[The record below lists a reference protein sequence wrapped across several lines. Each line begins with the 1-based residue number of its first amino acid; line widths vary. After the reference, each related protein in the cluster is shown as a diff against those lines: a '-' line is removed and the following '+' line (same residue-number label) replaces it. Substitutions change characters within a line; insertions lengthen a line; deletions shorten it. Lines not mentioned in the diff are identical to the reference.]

1 MASNAEE
8 KLPLTTHLEELRKR
22 LIRVIIVLIVVFS
35 ICYSQS
41 GIIFKFITAP
51 LIPLFP
57 NGSSFAMLKLTEGFF
72 TELKLSLMSAI
83 FFSMPFILY
92 QIWKFIAPGLYAH
105 EKKYVVSFVIASSM
119 LFFIG
124 ASFAYYVVFPFGFQ
138 FFMNYAKGDVVASL
152 SLQWYL
158 SFVIRLIMGFGII
171 FELPV
176 FTFFLAKIGLV
187 TSAMMIKHRRYAI
200 VIMFIVAAIF
210 TPPDVFTQL
219 MMSGPLLILY
229 EISIIVAK
237 IFGRKTKLKEE
248 EIYE

>member
-1 MASNAEE
+1 MSSVDE

-22 LIRVIIVLIVVFS
+22 LIKIIIVLVIVFG

-41 GIIFKFITAP
+41 SYILAFVQAP

-57 NGSSFAMLKLTEGFF
+57 EGSSFAMLKITEGFF
-72 TELKLSLMSAI
+72 TELKISLIAAV

-92 QIWKFIAPGLYAH
+92 QLWKFIAPGLYAH
-105 EKKYVVSFVIASSM
+105 EKKYVVSFVITSSL
-119 LFFIG
+119 LFFLG
-124 ASFAYYVVFPFGFQ
+124 AAFAYYIVFPFGFQ
-138 FFMNYAKGDVVASL
+138 FFLNYAKGNVIASL

-171 FELPV
+171 FEMPV
-176 FTFFLAKIGLV
+176 FVLFLSKMGIV
-187 TSAMMIKHRRYAI
+187 TADMLKKYRRYAI
-200 VIMFIVAAIF
+200 VLMFVVAAIF

-229 EISIIVAK
+229 ELSIYVAK
-237 IFGRKTKLKEE
+237 IFGRKSKIKEE
-248 EIYE
+248 DVYE